1 MCAACLA
8 GGGGVIIVLRAFRLV
23 RLVKFLRGFPELQKQ
38 VFILLGVVKSVL
50 ALLAMLVVVLL
61 IFAVL
66 GMNLFGGVLI
76 SEWDVSRLR
85 RGSAIYVNVFAEDG
99 SLQQKRTHGVIQ
111 DLKMDP
117 ESGIMLYRYKIKT

>member
-1 MCAACLA
+1 M
-8 GGGGVIIVLRAFRLV
+8 IIVLRAFRLV

-99 SLQQKRTHGVIQ
+99 SLQQKRTHGIIQ